1 MNDLLREL
9 APISSAAWEA
19 IDDEAR
25 RFLTVRLAA
34 RRIVDFSGPRGWELS
49 AANLGRAERL
59 TPGPETGVEARLRSV
74 QPLVE
79 LRVPFELDRDEM
91 EAIGRGAGD
100 PDFAPLH
107 EAART
112 IAMAEDKAVFH
123 GYGAGGIAG
132 INQVSSGAALTIT
145 SNYLE
150 YPAVVAEAVSRLRRG
165 GVTGPYAIALG
176 PRCYTG
182 LTQTMTPSGHPVL
195 HFIEQLVGGPAVWA
209 PAVDGA
215 AVVSMRGGDFE
226 LIVGQDISIG
236 YASHSAG
243 TVQLYLQ
250 ESFTF
255 RAIGPE
261 AAVPLVYA
269 AARGSR
275 GRK

>member
-9 APISSAAWEA
+9 APISSAAWKA

-25 RFLTVRLAA
+25 RYLVVRLAA
-34 RRIVDFSGPRGWELS
+34 RRIVDFSGPLGWDTS
-49 AANLGRAERL
+49 ATGLGRVERL
-59 TPGPETGVEARLRSV
+59 SRGPDAGVEARLRRV

-79 LRVPFELDRDEM
+79 LRVPFELDREEM
-91 EAIGRGAGD
+91 EAIGRGAKDG
-100 PDFAPLH
+100 DFAPLH
-107 EAART
+107 DAARK

-123 GYGAGGIAG
+123 GYGVAGIDGIA
-132 INQVSSGAALTIT
+132 QVSSGAALTIP
-145 SNYLE
+145 SKYID
-150 YPAVVAEAVSRLRRG
+150 YPSAVAEAVSRLRRS

-182 LTQTMTPSGHPVL
+182 LTQTMTPSGHLVL
-195 HFIEQLVGGPAVWA
+195 HFVEQLVGGPAVWA
-209 PAVDGA
+209 PSVDGA
-215 AVVSMRGGDFE
+215 VVVSMRGGDFE

-236 YASHSAG
+236 YTSHSASA
-243 TVQLYLQ
+243 VQLYLQ

-255 RAIGPE
+255 RAIGAE

-269 AARGSR
+269 KSGGGR